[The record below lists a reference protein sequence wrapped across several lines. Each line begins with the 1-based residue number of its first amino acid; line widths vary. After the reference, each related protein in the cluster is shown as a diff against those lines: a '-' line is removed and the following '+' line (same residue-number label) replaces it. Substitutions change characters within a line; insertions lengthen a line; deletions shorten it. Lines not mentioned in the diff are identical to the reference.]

1 VQPSWTGKVATF
13 LQMSAIA
20 WVMLQLRFVPLIYV
34 VAAAGVF
41 TFISGV
47 IYVMDG
53 FRQLG
58 AQGHTNP
65 DRNSTTR

>member
-1 VQPSWTGKVATF
+1 
-13 LQMSAIA
+13 
-20 WVMLQLRFVPLIYV
+20 LIYL
-34 VAAAGVF
+34 VAAAGLF

-58 AQGHTNP
+58 AHGHTNP
-65 DRNSTTR
+65 DESSSNR

>member
-1 VQPSWTGKVATF
+1 
-13 LQMSAIA
+13 
-20 WVMLQLRFVPLIYV
+20 MLQITFIPLIYL
-34 VAAAGVF
+34 VAAAGLF

-58 AQGHTNP
+58 AHGHTNP
-65 DRNSTTR
+65 DESSSNR